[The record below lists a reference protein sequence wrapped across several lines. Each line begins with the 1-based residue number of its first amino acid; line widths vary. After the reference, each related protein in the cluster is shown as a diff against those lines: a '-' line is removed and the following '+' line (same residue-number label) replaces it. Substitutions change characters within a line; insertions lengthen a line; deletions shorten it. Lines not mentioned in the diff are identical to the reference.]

1 MKKLLS
7 IILLLFL
14 AACASAETTAPAVST
29 APPEPETAVSPP
41 SPAANANDTAL
52 QSGVIAGFPAKDAAE
67 ASIVRERDWKKGAE
81 EPAVTIIE
89 YGDFQ

>member
-1 MKKLLS
+1 MPLPRRRRP
-7 IILLLFL
+7 LFL
-14 AACASAETTAPAVST
+14 QRRRNRKRPF
-29 APPEPETAVSPP
+29 PPR